1 MDILTKLFGSNN
13 RVKLLRLFL
22 FNPDQVLE
30 KKEVA
35 KRSKVTTANL
45 RKEMKLLESIGFVK
59 AKKIRPPKGSR
70 RKSLNGWELN
80 PTFPFVSHLR
90 NLFNS
95 DFLRRRAEIAKKFRH
110 CGKIKLLLVAGV
122 FLQTGDSRLDLFIVG
137 DSLKRGLIDGAVKGI
152 EAEVGREL
160 VYAVLPTND
169 FFYRLNSSD
178 KFIRDVFDYPHEKL
192 VDKLAL

>member
-1 MDILTKLFGSNN
+1 MDILTKLFGSSN
-13 RVKLLRLFL
+13 RIKLLRLFL

-30 KKEVA
+30 RKEVA
-35 KRSKVTTANL
+35 QRSKVTATNL

-59 AKKIRPPKGSR
+59 ARKIKPPKGSR

-80 PTFPFVSHLR
+80 SSFPFIGHLR
-90 NLFNS
+90 SLFNS
-95 DFLRRRAEIAKKFRH
+95 DFLHRRAEIAKKFRH
-110 CGKIKLLLVAGV
+110 CGKIKLLLVSGV

-137 DSLKRGLIDGAVKGI
+137 DALKRGQIDGVVRSI

-160 VYAVLPTND
+160 VYAVLPTKD

-192 VDKLAL
+192 VDKLVL